1 MLRWGDW
8 ALSAGLLALSAG
20 MAVAQSYGS
29 SGQSWSSSY
38 GFASAADRSLRLQQA
53 QVLRQVEGHA
63 DPTTVYN
70 TETYYDNRTGYIE
83 TNAQGSVTG
92 AQQIG
97 DQIGQQTYSVGS
109 LNTGSNTIEVH
120 GNNNTVD
127 SVNSAETDGCVDGS
141 IREANTTVYGSA
153 TAVADGTTSNATQPS
168 VVLDNTAVA
177 SACK

>member
-1 MLRWGDW
+1 MQRLGGSLM
-8 ALSAGLLALSAG
+8 AAGLLALSAG
-20 MAVAQSYGS
+20 GAAAQNYGS

-38 GFASAADRSLRLQQA
+38 GFTSAADRSLRLQQA
-53 QVLRQVEGHA
+53 QVLRTVEGNA
-63 DPTTVYN
+63 DPSTVYN

-127 SVNSAETDGCVDGS
+127 SVNSAETNGCVDGS
-141 IREANTTVYGSA
+141 IREADTTVYGSA
-153 TAVADGTTSNATQPS
+153 TANADGTTSNAGQPS
-168 VVLDNTAVA
+168 ILRDETTVA
-177 SACK
+177 SACQ